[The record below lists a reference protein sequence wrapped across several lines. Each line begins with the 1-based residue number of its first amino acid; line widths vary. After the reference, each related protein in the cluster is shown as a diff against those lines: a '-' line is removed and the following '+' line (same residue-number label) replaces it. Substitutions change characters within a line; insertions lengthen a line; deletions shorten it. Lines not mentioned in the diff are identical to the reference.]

1 MNEVIKVFTD
11 LAIFVGAIGVVSY
24 GIVDVLTNKYKLQIQ
39 RLTVEN
45 NALQDERKKLN
56 RRIKAYERLYDNKD

>member
-11 LAIFVGAIGVVSY
+11 LAIFIGAIGVVSY
-24 GIVDVLTNKYKLQIQ
+24 GVVDVLTNKYKLQIQ

-45 NALQDERKKLN
+45 DALQDERKKLN

>member
-24 GIVDVLTNKYKLQIQ
+24 GVVDVLTNKYKLQIQ

-45 NALQDERKKLN
+45 DALQDERKKLN